1 MACALHVRATVHS
14 FVIANKVHVAAVP
27 GPSPNWAHPA
37 SANRAKSEASPLCRF
52 IRPITARK
60 SGKPVCQAMKT
71 EKAKGESTPPA
82 ITSLSPARSGA

>member
-37 SANRAKSEASPLCRF
+37 SANRAKSEASPVQVHPSDNCTEVGQTGL
-52 IRPITARK
+52 
-60 SGKPVCQAMKT
+60 SGY
-71 EKAKGESTPPA
+71 ED
-82 ITSLSPARSGA
+82 

>member
-37 SANRAKSEASPLCRF
+37 SANRANTAANHRYF
-52 IRPITARK
+52 I
-60 SGKPVCQAMKT
+60 
-71 EKAKGESTPPA
+71 
-82 ITSLSPARSGA
+82 